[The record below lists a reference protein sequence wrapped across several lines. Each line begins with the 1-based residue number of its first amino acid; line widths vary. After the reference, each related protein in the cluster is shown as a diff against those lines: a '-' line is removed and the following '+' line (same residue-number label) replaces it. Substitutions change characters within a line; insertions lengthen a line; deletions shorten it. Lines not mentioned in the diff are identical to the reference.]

1 VGVDGSP
8 SGRDAVVLGS
18 VLARATGAEVM
29 LIAVYEEPL
38 LEPVIPGEMGWR
50 SMQRQAR
57 TMLAATRDA
66 LAPEARVV
74 LQSDVLVWR
83 ALSRVA
89 RRERRDLLVVGSG
102 RRSGEGRVGL
112 GESAQELLWQLECPL
127 AIAPRGMEHRDE
139 PQIARI
145 GVGFDGRPEARAALE
160 LAASIA
166 PAAGAQLEVRG
177 AVGDRV
183 SGELTTE
190 QVAPGGEAIVS
201 NRAKSL
207 RDQAL
212 DVTRAAGAQARV
224 AVYPAVP
231 ADELWE
237 LGDAVDL
244 LVIGSSRRGPPGRIS
259 LGSTGR
265 AVVEGAPCPVLV
277 VPRVR

>member
-1 VGVDGSP
+1 
-8 SGRDAVVLGS
+8 VV
-18 VLARATGAEVM
+18 
-29 LIAVYEEPL
+29 
-38 LEPVIPGEMGWR
+38 
-50 SMQRQAR
+50 
-57 TMLAATRDA
+57 
-66 LAPEARVV
+66 
-74 LQSDVLVWR
+74 QSDVLVWR

-112 GESAQELLWQLECPL
+112 GESAQSAQELLWQLECPL
-127 AIAPRGMEHRDE
+127 TIAPRGMEHRDQ

-177 AVGDRV
+177 AVDDRV
-183 SGELTTE
+183 SGGLTTE
-190 QVAPGGEAIVS
+190 QVAPGGQAIVS
-201 NRAKSL
+201 SRVKSL
-207 RDQAL
+207 RDRAV
-212 DVTRAAGAQARV
+212 DATRAAGVQAWV

-244 LVIGSSRRGPPGRIS
+244 LVIGSSRWGPPGRIS
-259 LGSTGR
+259 LGSTGG
-265 AVVEGAPCPVLV
+265 AVLEGAPCPVLV